1 MPRSS
6 VVTVASRKFEAVQ
19 KEIPLISLK
28 LKFEFVFHSCTVKIL
43 NLGTDFRK
51 SNVAQ
56 VVNRSDKIYNESCG
70 QKTSLSR
77 NRQLHGSAHPAK
89 SESTAGTEGLTEI
102 GVELGLQSCIPALSM
117 RSIAY
122 LV

>member
-1 MPRSS
+1 M
-6 VVTVASRKFEAVQ
+6 VTVASRKFEAVQ

-70 QKTSLSR
+70 
-77 NRQLHGSAHPAK
+77 
-89 SESTAGTEGLTEI
+89 
-102 GVELGLQSCIPALSM
+102 
-117 RSIAY
+117 
-122 LV
+122 